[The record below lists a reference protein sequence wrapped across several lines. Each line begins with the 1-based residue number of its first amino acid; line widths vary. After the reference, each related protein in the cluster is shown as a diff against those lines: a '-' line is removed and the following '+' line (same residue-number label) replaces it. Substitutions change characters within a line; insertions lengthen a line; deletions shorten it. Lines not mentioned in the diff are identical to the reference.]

1 MAEGEGFEPPVRFPA
16 QWFSRP
22 PVSTAHASL
31 RGMFLVYLCG
41 GRNEIGVNLV
51 SSQFD
56 TQPCTFTPLRNPPR
70 WPLVQPP
77 SRRML
82 PAKCHMLGMRA
93 WCALHGTEA
102 TRRSRSESRKSIPA
116 LDAAAKSRAAFAHPI
131 EIAKPAVRS
140 QLPEL
145 QTAPRLANCSK
156 PLRQAPPSRSSVRC
170 CRKQRPQ

>member
-102 TRRSRSESRKSIPA
+102 RSLSPTAYAA
-116 LDAAAKSRAAFAHPI
+116 LKG
-131 EIAKPAVRS
+131 
-140 QLPEL
+140 
-145 QTAPRLANCSK
+145 
-156 PLRQAPPSRSSVRC
+156 RSSQVEVITGWLHFTTTSAVIFGWIEQ
-170 CRKQRPQ
+170 K

>member
-70 WPLVQPP
+70 WPV
-77 SRRML
+77 S
-82 PAKCHMLGMRA
+82 
-93 WCALHGTEA
+93 A
-102 TRRSRSESRKSIPA
+102 TTITANASSKRPYAGNAR
-116 LDAAAKSRAAFAHPI
+116 
-131 EIAKPAVRS
+131 AVRF
-140 QLPEL
+140 
-145 QTAPRLANCSK
+145 ARN
-156 PLRQAPPSRSSVRC
+156 
-170 CRKQRPQ
+170 